1 MRSLAFTGVALA
13 ALMVSQPVFAAIDST
28 VGAPVLPSTSGST
41 GNPDNRRAS
50 IQQDVESL
58 GNPDNRSASAPPP
71 AMVETAPMA
80 QAVKSR
86 RLDYQRPAYGF
97 QLPQQWMSP
106 EHAVDYRDFGLDRPA
121 RGFGWSRYY
130 NEMVLTD
137 QWGRVYDVAD
147 GYDRGGRGG
156 GYRSRDT
163 DGIAGGVAGAAV
175 GAVAGNI
182 IAGAGSRLAG
192 SLIGGGVGAL
202 AGLAIE
208 LATKKKK
215 RGPRYDDRAHDGGDW
230 GRGHGGSQWGGS
242 QGGGSHWG
250 GGHAQQAWGYQSCN
264 CGGGDTVTTTTVTY
278 HGGGGGYM
286 VPRQVVT
293 YENVYA
299 PVRTKYVARTKYRV
313 REEAPAATGKIRERT
328 KLHTRTY

>member
-13 ALMVSQPVFAAIDST
+13 TLMVSQPAIAEIDSA
-28 VGAPVLPSTSGST
+28 VGAPPVNVPPPVAEST
-41 GNPDNRRAS
+41 GNPDMRRA
-50 IQQDVESL
+50 
-58 GNPDNRSASAPPP
+58 AAPI
-71 AMVETAPMA
+71 EQAPMSNM
-80 QAVKSR
+80 VSEKSSR
-86 RLDYQRPAYGF
+86 RLDYQRPSYGF

-106 EHAVDYRDFGLDRPA
+106 EHAVDYREFGLDRPA

-130 NEMVLTD
+130 NDMVLTD

-147 GYDRGGRGG
+147 GYDRGGRSG
-156 GYRSRDT
+156 GYRGRDT

-175 GAVAGNI
+175 GAVAGNV

-208 LATKKKK
+208 LAIKKGKG
-215 RGPRYDDRAHDGGDW
+215 RGPRYDDRAHDGGRW
-230 GRGHGGSQWGGS
+230 EGGHGGSWGGHS
-242 QGGGSHWG
+242 RGHWG
-250 GGHAQQAWGYQSCN
+250 GYPQQQAWGYQSCN

-278 HGGGGGYM
+278 HGGGGYM

-313 REEAPAATGKIRERT
+313 REETPAATGKIRERT